1 MLVLVTSIIFF
12 QDIVLRV
19 VLGTKKTERRESTY
33 IKIAKYAMENVR
45 IVDKF

>member
-1 MLVLVTSIIFF
+1 MLVLVTRIIFF

-19 VLGTKKTERRESTY
+19 VLGTKKTERRESAYT
-33 IKIAKYAMENVR
+33 KIAKYAMENVR